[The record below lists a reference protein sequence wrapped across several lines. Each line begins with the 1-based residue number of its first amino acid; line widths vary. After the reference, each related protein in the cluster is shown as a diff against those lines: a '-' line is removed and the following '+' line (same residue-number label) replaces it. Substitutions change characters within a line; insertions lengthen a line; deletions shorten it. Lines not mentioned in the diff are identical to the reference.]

1 MESVEAWST
10 VDYRRCIVQ
19 SKCIFPLF
27 TNWFSWLVSRW
38 CRYFTSVESS
48 ANANGR
54 FAIILSAVFSLF
66 FSTLY
71 SNKWTV
77 WVEIYLVFHVPQNV
91 FDHGTMFND
100 VALHVLLTRHYI
112 SILIHHEISNW
123 QLTSGVPLGQG
134 LVCPC
139 LGGRFFFTSSWTW
152 KIGFFSNLTK
162 MPCCKLQRQTIYFIV
177 LYLLQVNVALN
188 KVLKVIF
195 K

>member
-27 TNWFSWLVSRW
+27 TNWFSWLVKVVSRW

-48 ANANGR
+48 ANGR

-91 FDHGTMFND
+91 FDHGTMLTVLPLLTSMFND
-100 VALHVLLTRHYI
+100 VALHALLTRHYI
-112 SILIHHEISNW
+112 SIFIHHRISNW
-123 QLTSGVPLGQG
+123 QLTSVVPLGQG

-139 LGGRFFFTSSWTW
+139 LWGRFSS
-152 KIGFFSNLTK
+152 
-162 MPCCKLQRQTIYFIV
+162 QV
-177 LYLLQVNVALN
+177 LGHE
-188 KVLKVIF
+188 K
-195 K
+195 

>member
-27 TNWFSWLVSRW
+27 INWFSWLVSRW

-48 ANANGR
+48 ANGR

-77 WVEIYLVFHVPQNV
+77 WVEIYLVFYVPQNV
-91 FDHGTMFND
+91 FDHGTMLTVLPLLTSMFND
-100 VALHVLLTRHYI
+100 VALHALLTRHYI
-112 SILIHHEISNW
+112 SIFIHHRISNW
-123 QLTSGVPLGQG
+123 QLTSVVPLGQG

-139 LGGRFFFTSSWTW
+139 LWGRFSS
-152 KIGFFSNLTK
+152 
-162 MPCCKLQRQTIYFIV
+162 QV
-177 LYLLQVNVALN
+177 LGHE
-188 KVLKVIF
+188 K
-195 K
+195 